1 MLGGAAGGLEIS
13 LECADAAAAC
23 LADATHTTSWQI
35 ENLQVHVDSVTL
47 TSEMTA
53 NFAQMLTDG
62 DSIKLPFQAN
72 ACDVMYLNGTQNQVL
87 SLAKQYSRLS
97 TVMVSLAIDEVATAM
112 GKEMNFFYLP
122 PTASAEGT
130 EVESFIQVN
139 NMRWPQANIKGPKE
153 HFMRM
158 MQGLGVLN
166 SASHA
171 VNIGAAAYASNM
183 FVALYD
189 LESIPHAEGTGIP
202 VQGGGQV
209 QIFLKNV
216 GAPLRAYVTT
226 HYDAVLEI
234 KNQGAITYS

>member
-1 MLGGAAGGLEIS
+1 
-13 LECADAAAAC
+13 
-23 LADATHTTSWQI
+23 
-35 ENLQVHVDSVTL
+35 
-47 TSEMTA
+47 
-53 NFAQMLTDG
+53 
-62 DSIKLPFQAN
+62 
-72 ACDVMYLNGTQNQVL
+72 
-87 SLAKQYSRLS
+87 
-97 TVMVSLAIDEVATAM
+97 
-112 GKEMNFFYLP
+112 
-122 PTASAEGT
+122 
-130 EVESFIQVN
+130 
-139 NMRWPQANIKGPKE
+139 
-153 HFMRM
+153 MRM